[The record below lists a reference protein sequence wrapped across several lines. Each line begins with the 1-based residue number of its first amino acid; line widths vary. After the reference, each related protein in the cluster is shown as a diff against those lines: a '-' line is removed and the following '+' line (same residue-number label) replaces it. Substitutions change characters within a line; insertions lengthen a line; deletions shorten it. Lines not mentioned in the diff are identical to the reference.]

1 MLHKTTLHT
10 TEDAVVLSSYQDYPP
25 ERKLVIVIDDSQTVR
40 KIVQVCLSREG
51 YAVQGFRDGVEALRW
66 LNEPRSPVP
75 HLMILDIGLPT
86 LDGYHIARYLKS
98 KPRFQ
103 HIVILMLTG
112 RDGIVDRLKGRLVGA
127 QTYLTKPFTMQ
138 TLISAVEGHIGSPPR
153 EAGSIL
159 SQREPLSMELQMR
172 SDYSGYRTDLTRFLE
187 RHSETVAMLETQRMT
202 TVHPEDEEER
212 RGDHNVSAPGR

>member
-10 TEDAVVLSSYQDYPP
+10 TEDAVVLFSYQDYPP

-127 QTYLTKPFTMQ
+127 QTYLTKPFKTQ

-159 SQREPLSMELQMR
+159 SQGESPSVELQIR

-187 RHSETVAMLETQRMT
+187 SETVAMLETQRMT
-202 TVHPEDEEER
+202 TVHPEDEEEG
-212 RGDHNVSAPGR
+212 RGDRDVSAPGR